1 MAFVLYLNHKMIK
14 EFILNILF
22 DLYLTFAKIG
32 LFTFGG
38 GYAMLPLLEREVV
51 DKKKWASH
59 EEILDY
65 YAIGQSTP
73 GIIAVNTATFCGYSQ
88 AGNLGGIIASLGF
101 ITPSIVIILIIA
113 NFLKTFSHIAWIQHA
128 FAGIR
133 VGVSALVFYSV
144 LNMVKKN
151 AKTPLKFAIFLLTFV
166 AIGIFAVGGGMAT
179 IPFLQEMA
187 KKFGWFSQQDLLDMI
202 AVSESTPGAIG
213 INISTFA
220 GFKSYGVAGAILAT
234 LALITGPII
243 ITLTI
248 ARMMEKFRSS
258 KMVADMFETI
268 RPATA
273 GLILGAMSSVII
285 LTLFNIPLYQQTE
298 NVFDLVRV
306 IPILLFAVYLF
317 VLIKFKKVHPLA
329 IICASALVGVI
340 FSL

>member
-1 MAFVLYLNHKMIK
+1 MLYLNHKMIK
-14 EFILNILF
+14 EFILNILV

-51 DKKKWASH
+51 DKKKWTSH
-59 EEILDY
+59 EEIMDY

-113 NFLKTFSHIAWIQHA
+113 NFLKAFSHIAWIQHA

-166 AIGIFAVGGGMAT
+166 AIGL
-179 IPFLQEMA
+179 LQ
-187 KKFGWFSQQDLLDMI
+187 
-202 AVSESTPGAIG
+202 
-213 INISTFA
+213 IS
-220 GFKSYGVAGAILAT
+220 
-234 LALITGPII
+234 P
-243 ITLTI
+243 
-248 ARMMEKFRSS
+248 
-258 KMVADMFETI
+258 
-268 RPATA
+268 
-273 GLILGAMSSVII
+273 VII
-285 LTLFNIPLYQQTE
+285 
-298 NVFDLVRV
+298 V
-306 IPILLFAVYLF
+306 ITVGIFGILLGRTRKDA
-317 VLIKFKKVHPLA
+317 
-329 IICASALVGVI
+329 
-340 FSL
+340 

>member
-1 MAFVLYLNHKMIK
+1 MTFVLYLNHKMIK
-14 EFILNILF
+14 EFILNILIE
-22 DLYLTFAKIG
+22 LYLTFAKIG

-113 NFLKTFSHIAWIQHA
+113 NFLKAFSHIAWIQHA

-166 AIGIFAVGGGMAT
+166 AIGL
-179 IPFLQEMA
+179 LQ
-187 KKFGWFSQQDLLDMI
+187 
-202 AVSESTPGAIG
+202 
-213 INISTFA
+213 IS
-220 GFKSYGVAGAILAT
+220 
-234 LALITGPII
+234 P
-243 ITLTI
+243 
-248 ARMMEKFRSS
+248 
-258 KMVADMFETI
+258 
-268 RPATA
+268 
-273 GLILGAMSSVII
+273 VII
-285 LTLFNIPLYQQTE
+285 
-298 NVFDLVRV
+298 V
-306 IPILLFAVYLF
+306 ITVGIFGILLGRTRKDA
-317 VLIKFKKVHPLA
+317 
-329 IICASALVGVI
+329 
-340 FSL
+340 